1 MNFLKSFAEM
11 KLAGVPQFNR
21 NISNRKRG
29 INKQFFRHSDAKHVK
44 IFLWLHSCNLIE
56 NLAESTFGEVNYF

>member
-44 IFLWLHSCNLIE
+44 IFL
-56 NLAESTFGEVNYF
+56 